1 MNRTPVN
8 ERSTG
13 VDTLAP
19 AFPCTYPWNVRSN
32 GWWTPYRRW
41 MITAGAVVL
50 LTGVSWALAIRAV
63 HSLLDAAFRERSLAY
78 VESFAT
84 SASPWLDP
92 LQPAFLQSAARLM
105 LIGSVQYVQIVW
117 NGDLLLDER
126 VESSMAFNLDPAN
139 PNTAPGIQDTQFSG
153 AAVLDIIVPA
163 TVESDMHDAYVRIG
177 VSAVSVSRESRAVA
191 LWAGALGV
199 GVDLLLLALI
209 SWLSGIRPWA
219 ARRPARED
227 AVAPIETRTI
237 GDLAID
243 PRACRVTFM
252 TRPVRLTPKQYALIA
267 FLAQEPDRVFADRDI
282 VAGVW
287 PSSEYADA
295 KDVKQYVYLVRRRLA
310 SVHPDGRRVI
320 ETVPG
325 FGYRLVSRVH
335 DEKKTDG

>member
-19 AFPCTYPWNVRSN
+19 ALPCTYPWNVRSN

-50 LTGVSWALAIRAV
+50 LTGTSWALAIRTV
-63 HSLLDAAFRERSLAY
+63 HSLLDATFRERSLAY
-78 VESFAT
+78 VQSFAT

-92 LQPAFLQSAARLM
+92 LQPALLQSAARLM
-105 LIGSVQYVQIVW
+105 LVGSVQYVQIVW

-126 VESSMAFNLDPAN
+126 VESSMAFNLEPVN
-139 PNTAPGIQDTQFSG
+139 PNTASGIQNTQFGG
-153 AAVLDIIVPA
+153 AAILDIIVPA
-163 TVESDMHDAYVRIG
+163 TVESDVHDAYVRIG
-177 VSAVSVSRESRAVA
+177 VSAASVARESLAVA
-191 LWAGALGV
+191 LWAGALGL
-199 GVDLLLLALI
+199 GVDLLLLALL
-209 SWLSGIRPWA
+209 SWLSGIYPWA
-219 ARRPARED
+219 AWRSCGDDPA
-227 AVAPIETRTI
+227 APIGTRAI
-237 GDLAID
+237 GDLVID
-243 PRACRVTFM
+243 PRTCRVTFM
-252 TRPVRLTPKQYALIA
+252 THPVRLTPKQYALIA
-267 FLAQEPDRVFADRDI
+267 FLAQEPDRVFADREI

-325 FGYRLVSRVH
+325 FGYRMVSRVN
-335 DEKKTDG
+335 DVKTTEG